1 VAGISYFQRYSQRE
15 NHVTNNTLLVLRHL
29 YQTAP
34 GKLEQ
39 VVREI
44 LGQEAISLGLAF
56 HQQTKGSASVPDG
69 LISQAPFRLYFE
81 TKLGPSLDRD
91 QILRHIKSIADD
103 RTPAKGEAFLVGLST
118 ESMPAAEREF
128 LAAEA
133 RLQGVVFAPATFAD
147 LVAALDAACAP
158 HDVALRAVLDDF
170 NEFLASENLL
180 FQSDDWML
188 VVPCGV
194 SLADNQRFGIYYDGV
209 DRPKRSPCAFLGA
222 YSDKAIRLVG
232 RITAVLICRYADCNA
247 EVVEIERGTRSDDA
261 LRRITAVIE
270 ATSYYD
276 LKSGPER
283 YYVVDEFAPTNLTKR
298 DRGPV
303 RGAQYL
309 QLSPLLPKG
318 IQVRGLSSK
327 ELAQNL
333 DGRCFP
339 PEVPSV
345 P

>member
-44 LGQEAISLGLAF
+44 VGQEAVSLGLTF
-56 HQQTKGSASVPDG
+56 HQQTRGSASVPDG

-91 QILRHIKSIADD
+91 QILRHIQSIADE
-103 RTPAKGEAFLVGLST
+103 RTPATGEAFLVGLST
-118 ESMPAAEREF
+118 EVMPSPEKEV
-128 LAAEA
+128 LAAA
-133 RLQGVVFAPATFAD
+133 AKAQGIVFVATSFVE
-147 LVAALDAACAP
+147 LVAALDAACAS

-170 NEFLASENLL
+170 NEFLASEGLL
-180 FQSDDWML
+180 FQSEDWML

-194 SLADNQRFGIYYDGV
+194 SLAENQRFGIYYDGI
-209 DRPKRSPCAFLGA
+209 DRPRRSPCTFLGA
-222 YSDKAIRLVG
+222 YSEKAVRLVG
-232 RITAVLICRYADCNA
+232 RITAILACGYANGVA
-247 EVVEIERGTRSDDA
+247 EVIEVERGAATDEA
-261 LRRITAVIE
+261 LERIAAVIE

-276 LKSGPER
+276 LRTQPQR
-283 YYVVDEFAPTNLTKR
+283 YYVVDEFAPTNLIKR
-298 DRGPV
+298 DKGPI

-309 QLSPLLPKG
+309 QISSLLPTAT
-318 IQVRGLSSK
+318 QVRGMSSQA
-327 ELAQNL
+327 LAKTL
-333 DGRCFP
+333 DGRYFP
-339 PEVPSV
+339 PF
-345 P
+345 